1 MASGRTG
8 RLGGPAVVKRT
19 RFLISSLLAAGFTG
33 HQDAMADTFTKAT
46 TGNDDPNK
54 GALLRRFSQD
64 HTVTLAQHRS
74 HSSHSSH
81 SSGYGGGGGHYSHT
95 SHRSSSG
102 GGYVPSYNPA
112 PGYSPP
118 YVAPTQEPQPQP
130 QTAQPLYSTDV
141 RASAPPSDG
150 LPALSGRTK
159 RFASIVRRVQI
170 ALLAQDFYS
179 GIIDG
184 LVGPSL
190 RSALRK
196 FQQSRGLDVTG
207 TITPPTLD
215 ALMVSSQ

>member
-1 MASGRTG
+1 M
-8 RLGGPAVVKRT
+8 KRT

-33 HQDAMADTFTKAT
+33 HQDAMADTFAKAT
-46 TGNDDPNK
+46 TTGTDDPNK

-81 SSGYGGGGGHYSHT
+81 SSGYGGGGHYSHT
-95 SHRSSSG
+95 SHRSSTG
-102 GGYVPSYNPA
+102 GGYSPSYDPA
-112 PGYSPP
+112 PAYSPP
-118 YVAPTQEPQPQP
+118 YVAPTPAPPPQPR
-130 QTAQPLYSTDV
+130 TAQPLFSTDA

-170 ALLAQDFYS
+170 ALLAQDFY
-179 GIIDG
+179 GGGIDG
-184 LVGPSL
+184 QVGPGL

-196 FQQSRGLDVTG
+196 FQKARGLDVTG

-215 ALMVSSQ
+215 ALMVSSE